1 MVEDDILT
9 WDGLRQLKAELDYLK
24 GEKRRQMAAKMKEAL
39 AFGDPWDNAEYATVK
54 AEQMLIEG
62 RIMVLENLLRNVQV
76 LPPGCNPSDRVE
88 VGSWVRV
95 LDMETQE
102 EHCYRIVGSREAD
115 TEPHAHFPSFTSCQI
130 PSRQENRGCGN
141 GLGSRRAFFH
151 ENSFH
156 WRCRRKG
163 LISKVNGLGRSSS
176 GDSGRLTSGLLSAI
190 LLNVPGG

>member
-1 MVEDDILT
+1 LVEDDILT

-115 TEPHAHFPSFTSCQI
+115 PSHMRISHRS
-130 PSRQENRGCGN
+130 PVARSL
-141 GLGSRRAFFH
+141 LG
-151 ENSFH
+151 
-156 WRCRRKG
+156 KK
-163 LISKVNGLGRSSS
+163 I
-176 GDSGRLTSGLLSAI
+176 GDVATVLA
-190 LLNVPGG
+190 PGGRFSMRILSIGDAAEKV